1 MSQDPVYAGGFVHS
15 NFDDA
20 KLSTGPDHGLN
31 ETESRYF
38 DNDVTNPRVSRSDKS
53 VQIRGYADASWL
65 VANEP
70 YMCRLGVRTG
80 LSCGYFEEITNQY
93 TVTFA
98 NITDQGDSGGVIWA
112 FDPQDWS
119 IQNIYAAPV
128 NTYDNDYAATMAGG
142 KLVEPVITD
151 FSFAIFNLL
160 GPC

>member
-20 KLSTGPDHGLN
+20 KLSTGPDHGLS

-53 VQIRGYADASWL
+53 VQIRDYADASWL

-98 NITDQGDSGGVIWA
+98 NITDQGDSAESSGL
-112 FDPQDWS
+112 S
-119 IQNIYAAPV
+119 IRRIRASKTFMPRRL
-128 NTYDNDYAATMAGG
+128 TATTMTTPPPWPAESS
-142 KLVEPVITD
+142 L
-151 FSFAIFNLL
+151 NQL
-160 GPC
+160 